1 MRVWKYSW
9 VTDEFRAAFQRVLD
23 TAASQAPGFPAA
35 VHDVFRL
42 SSQVPTEELAIAM
55 EALAPVLGD
64 SERVA
69 GIAADL
75 SVLAG
80 ALVESGAPAGE
91 VGLEVLRQLG
101 SYGQA
106 AVAFMHAW
114 DKTGGG
120 PLPSPTEVSQPE
132 EHRVE
137 EVLGDNA
144 PLATIGWWTS
154 LRYGLAAKAML
165 GDPGVRAAVRADSS
179 ALDGLSQ
186 ITHAL
191 STQLSEFVEVSEL
204 LRMAEADTA
213 LVLDRASWRGFRV
226 RFDGIGD
233 NFQLHTLLAD
243 ALIGKEG
250 RLVPGTRPDPRWT
263 SACLNA
269 PADPLAD
276 VVRGEWDLVGGN
288 GEWVGNEARPGDI
301 PVVDGERVLVLEPQT
316 LTHSWKAGR
325 RHPHVPGSLEV
336 LEELRHDEAA
346 AWWARMHPAGSVR
359 HPLAPPV
366 ENDETGT
373 HSRPPRHFGVA
384 AHYAEVD
391 SGPMSAAF
399 AALDPESLKEDP
411 FAPGGVDASEIG
423 SEDEDGRPSGSG
435 DRAGDGSPS
444 GGPAGSGAGA
454 GFGAEPAVPT
464 TPPSMEDPWGVPLE
478 FRDDYGSGGFQES
491 EDDEEGPLFGGPPPS
506 TPSAPWRSPRDYR
519 DGAGPGGEPGYEGLP
534 GARDELGLR
543 DESAARFEPGE
554 GDRFGFR
561 NEPPYE
567 GAAGRGSAF
576 GAHDAPEPH
585 PWGADPLSPGTHGEP
600 GPHARTDEPAPPPVD
615 HAPHAWGADPAP
627 HSPAAE
633 DDAEARPEPEQGTEQ
648 RAPGAHLLPPMP
660 PGVSDSW
667 SWAPGWKWPT
677 PPER

>member
-1 MRVWKYSW
+1 M
-9 VTDEFRAAFQRVLD
+9 TDEFRAAFQRVLD

-42 SSQVPTEELAIAM
+42 SSQVPSEELAIAM

-120 PLPSPTEVSQPE
+120 PLPSPTEVSGPE
-132 EHRVE
+132 EQRVE

-165 GDPGVRAAVRADSS
+165 GDPAVRAAVRADSS

-226 RFDGIGD
+226 RFDGISD

-325 RHPHVPGSLEV
+325 KHPHVPGSLEV

-346 AWWARMHPAGSVR
+346 AWWARLHPAGSVR
-359 HPLAPPV
+359 HPLAPPI
-366 ENDETGT
+366 ENEDTGT
-373 HSRPPRHFGVA
+373 HRRPPRHFGVA

-399 AALDPESLKEDP
+399 AALDAESLKEDP
-411 FAPGGVDASEIG
+411 FAPGG
-423 SEDEDGRPSGSG
+423 PGSG
-435 DRAGDGSPS
+435 DEDSR
-444 GGPAGSGAGA
+444 PAGFGDRDGGGAGA
-454 GFGAEPAVPT
+454 GFGAEPPVPT
-464 TPPSMEDPWGVPLE
+464 APPSLEDPWGVPPE
-478 FRDDYGSGGFQES
+478 FRDDYGSGAFPEPEDAQET
-491 EDDEEGPLFGGPPPS
+491 PLFGDSPPPS
-506 TPSAPWRSPRDYR
+506 GAPTPWRSPRDHR
-519 DGAGPGGEPGYEGLP
+519 DGAGPAGAPDHGGLP

-561 NEPPYE
+561 NEPPYD
-567 GAAGRGSAF
+567 GAPGHGSAF
-576 GAHDAPEPH
+576 GAHDGPEAH
-585 PWGADPLSPGTHGEP
+585 PWGADPPPPAVPALPSAHPD
-600 GPHARTDEPAPPPVD
+600 PHQRGDEPL
-615 HAPHAWGADPAP
+615 P

-633 DDAEARPEPEQGTEQ
+633 DDPEVRPEPEQRAEQ
-648 RAPGAHLLPPMP
+648 RPPGAHLLPPMP